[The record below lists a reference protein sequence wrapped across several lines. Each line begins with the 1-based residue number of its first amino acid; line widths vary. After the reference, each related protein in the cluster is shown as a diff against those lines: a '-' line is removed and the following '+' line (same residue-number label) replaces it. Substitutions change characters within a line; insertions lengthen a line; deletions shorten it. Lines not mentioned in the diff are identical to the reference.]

1 MEDYNS
7 SSNIIPELIS
17 KIDEKKSEASILA
30 FLKLNMVNQKII
42 LNDLEEHHISY
53 LITIC
58 EKYNLKYEV
67 IGFTK
72 KLLIINNSSHKL
84 FPDDNI
90 YTTKKMGY
98 TFLNKPSTKKYEYIN
113 YTNST
118 EISDYLKKYNMLDKT
133 DIGDIGDIGDI
144 SKYISDNRDLEN
156 SDDDDNYDQD
166 SFEEDSDDE
175 VSNSNENINKKNIN
189 EQESSED
196 TNDNCESDESS
207 SSYNSRKIKGVVID
221 YNNIFTKGESL
232 IYMITTM
239 NLICNICIMNK
250 LYFS

>member
-7 SSNIIPELIS
+7 PRNIIPELIS
-17 KIDEKKSEASILA
+17 KIDEKKPDASILA

-42 LNDLEEHHISY
+42 LNDLECHHISY

-58 EKYNLKYEV
+58 EKYNLKYEI

-84 FPDDNI
+84 FDDNN
-90 YTTKKMGY
+90 TSASKMGY
-98 TFLNKPSTKKYEYIN
+98 TFLNKPSATKKYDHI
-113 YTNST
+113 NST
-118 EISDYLKKYNMLDKT
+118 EISDYLEKYNILNKT
-133 DIGDIGDIGDI
+133 DIGDI
-144 SKYISDNRDLEN
+144 SKYLSDNRDI
-156 SDDDDNYDQD
+156 SDNNYDED
-166 SFEEDSDDE
+166 SFEEDTDDE
-175 VSNSNENINKKNIN
+175 TNNCDENINDTNIN

-196 TNDNCESDESS
+196 SEDSEEDCESDESS
-207 SSYNSRKIKGVVID
+207 NSYTSKKVKGVIID
-221 YNNIFTKGESL
+221 YNNIFTKGENM
-232 IYMITTM
+232 IYIISTM

>member
-17 KIDEKKSEASILA
+17 KIDEKKSDASILA

-90 YTTKKMGY
+90 STTNKIGY
-98 TFLNKPSTKKYEYIN
+98 TFLNKPSAKKYEYTN
-113 YTNST
+113 HTNST
-118 EISDYLKKYNMLDKT
+118 EISNYLKTYNMLNKT
-133 DIGDIGDIGDI
+133 DIGDIGDI

-156 SDDDDNYDQD
+156 SDDDNYDED
-166 SFEEDSDDE
+166 SFEEDSDSE
-175 VSNSNENINKKNIN
+175 VSNSNENISKKNIN
-189 EQESSED
+189 EQESSENSD
-196 TNDNCESDESS
+196 DDCESDESS
-207 SSYNSRKIKGVVID
+207 SSYTTKKVKGVIID

-232 IYMITTM
+232 IYVISTI

>member
-30 FLKLNMVNQKII
+30 FLKLNMVNHKII
-42 LNDLEEHHISY
+42 LNDLENHHISY
-53 LITIC
+53 LMTIC

-84 FPDDNI
+84 FHDDNI
-90 YTTKKMGY
+90 FTANKMGY
-98 TFLNKPSTKKYEYIN
+98 TFLNKPSSKKYDYTN

-118 EISDYLKKYNMLDKT
+118 EISDYLKKYNILDKT
-133 DIGDIGDIGDI
+133 DIGDIGDI

-156 SDDDDNYDQD
+156 SDEDNYDED
-166 SFEEDSDDE
+166 SFEEDTDDE
-175 VSNSNENINKKNIN
+175 VSNSDENINKTNIN

-196 TNDNCESDESS
+196 TNDDCDSDKSS
-207 SSYNSRKIKGVVID
+207 SSYTTKKVKGVIID

-232 IYMITTM
+232 IYVISTM